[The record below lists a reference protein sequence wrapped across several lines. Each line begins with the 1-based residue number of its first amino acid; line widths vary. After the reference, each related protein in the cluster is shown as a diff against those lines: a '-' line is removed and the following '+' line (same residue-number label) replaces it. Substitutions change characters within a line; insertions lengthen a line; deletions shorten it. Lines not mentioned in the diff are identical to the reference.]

1 MLKRV
6 FDITMSLIALVLL
19 GPLLI
24 LIAILVRLDSP
35 GAAIFRQQRTGW
47 RGKPFVML
55 KFRTMRTDVDPYGA
69 SPHSGKDPR
78 LTKLG
83 KFLRE
88 SSLDELPQLWNV
100 LTGSMSIVG
109 PRPLY
114 ERQAELWNEHQRRRL
129 DVKPGLTGYAQ
140 IYGRGALTHEE
151 KIELDIYYVD
161 NYSMKMDLQL
171 IFQTFFAIFGKKIDI
186 YEQQYSKV
194 NRYETDCEVSES
206 EKMTQPV
213 GRSEKSRKNS

>member
-1 MLKRV
+1 MLKRA
-6 FDITMSLIALVLL
+6 FDIVFSLIALVLL
-19 GPLLI
+19 GPLLV

-35 GAAIFRQQRTGW
+35 GASVFRQRRAGW
-47 RGKPFVML
+47 HGKPFIML
-55 KFRTMRTDVDPYGA
+55 KFRTMKSDVDPYGV

-78 LTKLG
+78 LTALG

-100 LTGSMSIVG
+100 LAGSMSIVG

-114 ERQAELWNEHQRRRL
+114 ERQAALWNEHQHRRL

-140 IYGRGALTHEE
+140 ACGRGVLTHEE
-151 KIELDIYYVD
+151 KIEMDVYYVD
-161 NYSMKMDLQL
+161 NRSMKIDLKI
-171 IFQTFFAIFGKKIDI
+171 IFQTFSGIFGRKTDI

-194 NRYETDCEVSES
+194 RRYETDCEAA
-206 EKMTQPV
+206 
-213 GRSEKSRKNS
+213 KSKRKI